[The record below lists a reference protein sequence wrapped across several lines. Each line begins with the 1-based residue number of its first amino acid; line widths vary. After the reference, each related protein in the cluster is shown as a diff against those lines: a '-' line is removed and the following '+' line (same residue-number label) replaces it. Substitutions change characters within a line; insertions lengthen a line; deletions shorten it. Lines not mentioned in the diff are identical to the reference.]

1 MGQIK
6 FHLKN
11 PKATKETQIY
21 LEFFYK
27 YQRLKYY
34 TTEYINPVAWN
45 FTESKP
51 ILSIKYPHN
60 QEINR
65 QLSQYEYFLTD
76 IFTSLKRNKAEITP
90 EVLRGYL
97 DKEFRTLDTPTSI
110 GEAPKPTLSEYIETF
125 ISECISGERTL
136 KDQKRYSEWT
146 IKGYK
151 TLLFHLNQYSRK
163 HRRPIDFDD
172 ITIDFYKDFIKY
184 FNKNN
189 CSPNTIG
196 KSVKN
201 IKVIMYAAQKDKLHN
216 NNAFK
221 EREFATF
228 SENPYNIYLNEEELD
243 RIYELD
249 LSKNEKLERVRDL
262 FIVGARTAL
271 RFSDLVDLNENNFY
285 KENDKNI
292 IRVHTKKTDTDVTVA
307 IKKQVLDIFHKYGNK
322 MPRSVSNQKMNEYLK
337 VIGKM
342 AEVNSIVTKKI
353 TKGGKSSYETFEKW
367 QLITTHTARR
377 SAATNLFIAGF
388 PAISIMKLTGHKT
401 DMSFQ
406 KYIKI
411 TSDENAFK
419 MAESDYF
426 ANDYK

>member
-1 MGQIK
+1 MKNVVFI
-6 FHLKN
+6 LRN
-11 PKATKETQIY
+11 PKAVNKTLIMLKLFHNGE
-21 LEFFYK
+21 
-27 YQRLKYY
+27 RLKYS
-34 TTEYINPVAWN
+34 TGQQINPEAWN
-45 FTESKP
+45 SEENWPSTSKKFQNNQKISLILHQYIQFISKLMVDMELQKTKVTVSLIRKRLNEEFAQFEES
-51 ILSIKYPHN
+51 I
-60 QEINR
+60 
-65 QLSQYEYFLTD
+65 
-76 IFTSLKRNKAEITP
+76 AED
-90 EVLRGYL
+90 E
-97 DKEFRTLDTPTSI
+97 K
-110 GEAPKPTLSEYIETF
+110 PKPTLSEYIETF

-146 IKGYK
+146 IKGYR
-151 TLLFHLNQYSRK
+151 TLLYHLNQYSK
-163 HRRPIDFDD
+163 RPIDFDD
-172 ITIDFYKDFIKY
+172 ITMDFYKDFIKY
-184 FNKNN
+184 FNKNK
-189 CSPNTIG
+189 CAPNTIG

-201 IKVIMYAAQKDKLHN
+201 IKVIMAAAQKDKLHN

-221 EREFATF
+221 EREFETF
-228 SENPYNIYLNEEELD
+228 SEDPKNIYLNEEELD

-292 IRVHTKKTDTDVTVA
+292 IRVHTKKTDTDVTVP

-337 VIGKM
+337 EIGKL
-342 AEVNSIVTKKI
+342 AAINTPVTKKMI
-353 TKGGKSSYETFEKW
+353 RGGKSYWATFEKW

-377 SAATNLFIAGF
+377 SAATNLFLAEF

-411 TSDENAFK
+411 SEDENAFK
-419 MAESDYF
+419 MAENDYF
-426 ANDYK
+426 AKDYK

>member
-1 MGQIK
+1 MKNVVFI
-6 FHLKN
+6 LRN
-11 PKATKETQIY
+11 PKAVNKTLIMLKLFHNGE
-21 LEFFYK
+21 
-27 YQRLKYY
+27 RLKYS
-34 TTEYINPVAWN
+34 TGQQINPEAWN
-45 FTESKP
+45 SEENWPSTSKKFQNNQKISLILHQYIQFISKLMVDMELQKTKVTVSLIRKRLNEEFAQFEES
-51 ILSIKYPHN
+51 I
-60 QEINR
+60 
-65 QLSQYEYFLTD
+65 
-76 IFTSLKRNKAEITP
+76 AED
-90 EVLRGYL
+90 E
-97 DKEFRTLDTPTSI
+97 K
-110 GEAPKPTLSEYIETF
+110 PKPTLSEYIETF

-146 IKGYK
+146 IKGYR
-151 TLLFHLNQYSRK
+151 TLLYHLNQYS
-163 HRRPIDFDD
+163 RRPIDFDD

-426 ANDYK
+426 TKDYQ